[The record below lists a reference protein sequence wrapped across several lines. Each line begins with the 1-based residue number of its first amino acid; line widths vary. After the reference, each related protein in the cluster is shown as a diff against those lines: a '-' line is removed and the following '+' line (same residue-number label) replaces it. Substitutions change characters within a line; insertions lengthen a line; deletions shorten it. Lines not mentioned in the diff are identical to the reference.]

1 MRLIVPAGLILL
13 VALLGAL
20 QYRWLGQV
28 SEAERA
34 QLQRSLSQRAIEFA
48 GDFDREIALAH
59 SMLGI
64 DADALESDP
73 WSALAT
79 RHDAWTQRAGFPTL
93 VKALY
98 IARGSDKTHTLTRLS
113 LDTRTGEAVDW
124 PEALR
129 PVQVTLAVS
138 APRLT
143 GQPASRTQVFT
154 LSLSPLVEEVPA
166 LIVPIAS
173 RPQRDGFEG
182 DMMVALRLV
191 GTNFVVVELDR
202 DVLARTMVPA
212 LVERHFPAGEAHQY
226 TLAVLDRTNKAIYTR
241 GVNADVMDATHADA
255 VASFFAVAA
264 RASASTLAPPAAR
277 PALPLASAPG
287 SVSILV
293 QERGGESG
301 LAATPAARMAF
312 RGWRIMLQHESGSL
326 DAAVSQAR
334 RRNLTTS
341 FGILGILVAGV
352 VLIVININA
361 RRSEQLAAQQME
373 FVATVS
379 HELRTPLAVI
389 RSAAQNLSAGV
400 VDDPTQARR
409 YGELIE
415 NELVANYRIV

>member
-1 MRLIVPAGLILL
+1 MIL
-13 VALLGAL
+13 
-20 QYRWLGQV
+20 
-28 SEAERA
+28 
-34 QLQRSLSQRAIEFA
+34 
-48 GDFDREIALAH
+48 
-59 SMLGI
+59 
-64 DADALESDP
+64 
-73 WSALAT
+73 
-79 RHDAWTQRAGFPTL
+79 
-93 VKALY
+93 
-98 IARGSDKTHTLTRLS
+98 KT
-113 LDTRTGEAVDW
+113 A
-124 PEALR
+124 
-129 PVQVTLAVS
+129 
-138 APRLT
+138 
-143 GQPASRTQVFT
+143 
-154 LSLSPLVEEVPA
+154 
-166 LIVPIAS
+166 
-173 RPQRDGFEG
+173 
-182 DMMVALRLV
+182 
-191 GTNFVVVELDR
+191 
-202 DVLARTMVPA
+202 
-212 LVERHFPAGEAHQY
+212 
-226 TLAVLDRTNKAIYTR
+226 LDRTNKAIYTR